1 MLTYTEHLDNILSK
15 TINQLE
21 LFSIVASEEVDIG
34 IIAWFN
40 NNEGFVAFL
49 GVIASFVV
57 SVTAIV
63 ISVLTYRSQ
72 KKEQTKNA
80 QESAKLQRELTE
92 QQNKFQAELQVR
104 QIKLDSFNLRYE
116 CWNILQYLDSLFAIY
131 KKRISLYKENYNE
144 SCIGELLEVNNTVKK
159 IFKVEDVRLL
169 LKMKFILKD
178 KKEVVEQIV
187 NDSEMIETILILNS
201 KQEEYMPDVL
211 YLIEEKIQIIKAVNM
226 LLYELEKDLDISEL
240 HKIPKNSYSL

>member
-1 MLTYTEHLDNILSK
+1 MLTYTEHLDNTLSK

-92 QQNKFQAELQVR
+92 QQNKFQAELQIR
-104 QIKLDSFNLRYE
+104 QVKLDSFNLRYE
-116 CWNILQYLDSLFAIY
+116 CWNILQYLDRLFAIY

-144 SCIGELLEVNNTVKK
+144 SCIGELLEVNDTVKK

-240 HKIPKNSYSL
+240 HKISDE